1 MKRTLK
7 ALPFS
12 LLLVVSYCTG
22 ERESFFAM
30 DTMVELI
37 AACTDGRTETAALE
51 RAREAIEDVE
61 RWADSRNPEAEVF
74 QLNQRAGEGPV
85 AVSAALARTLETS
98 IEVAENS
105 DGAFDPTVLP
115 LILAYGFGGENQGVP
130 DAEEL
135 QAVLSYVDYRQVVLG
150 GDSVEIPSGFAL
162 DLGGVAKGYAAD
174 EALLAMRDTGAE
186 AGLVNIGGDI
196 AVFGERSGGG
206 PWRVGIQ
213 HPRAPGELF
222 AVLDLENEAVA
233 TSGDYERYFIEDGVR
248 FHHLLDPK
256 TGLPARELVS
266 VTVVAPSCVLADA
279 YATAVFILGPVV
291 GLELL
296 RENDDLE
303 GMLIYLTK
311 DGDLAYKITTGLINR
326 LRFPDEED

>member
-1 MKRTLK
+1 MKRLPK
-7 ALPFS
+7 ALLFS
-12 LLLVVSYCTG
+12 LLLVASCCTG

-30 DTMVELI
+30 DTMVELVSVG
-37 AACTDGRTETAALE
+37 ADGWTEQAALK

-85 AVSAALARTLETS
+85 TVSAALARILETS
-98 IEVAENS
+98 IEVAEDSN
-105 DGAFDPTVLP
+105 GAFDPTVLP

-135 QAVLSYVDYRQVVLG
+135 QAVLSYVDYRQVKLG
-150 GDSVEIPSGFAL
+150 ENSVEIPSGFAL

-174 EALLAMRDTGAE
+174 EALRAMWDAGAE

-196 AVFGERSGGG
+196 AVFGERPGGG
-206 PWRVGIQ
+206 PWRVGVQ

-222 AVLDLENEAVA
+222 AVLTLENEAVA
-233 TSGDYERYFIEDGVR
+233 TSGDYERYFIEDDVR
-248 FHHLLDPK
+248 YHHLLDPK

-279 YATAVFILGPVV
+279 YATAVFILGHNE
-291 GLELL
+291 GFKHLEA
-296 RENDDLE
+296 NDSLE
-303 GMLIYLTK
+303 GMLILEE
-311 DGDLAYKITTGLINR
+311 DGLLKHITTEG
-326 LRFPDEED
+326 FPVQIPPD